1 MRSDLRNEWAMR
13 IVQITPGTG
22 DSFYCENCLRDSVLT
37 RQMSKL
43 GHDVVIVPMYLP
55 LGIDWDELAEDVP
68 MFFGGINVY
77 LQQKLGLF
85 RWTPRCLDRLFD
97 SERLLRWASQRV
109 GMTSA
114 RQLGRTTVSMLRGQQ
129 GRQKKELRRLLQW
142 LSEQTPKP
150 DVICLSNILFG
161 GLVQSIKSKLNVA
174 VVSLLQ
180 DEDGFLDGLS
190 SPYSQQA
197 WELVGEC
204 CSEVDGFISVSRYY
218 AEVMQK
224 RLGIDEDKMHVVPAG
239 VCPERYNPSGTA
251 PQVPTVGYL
260 SRMCPDRG
268 LDTLVEGF
276 AILKAKSGLRDV
288 RLRIAGGATI
298 SDKAFVNQLRK
309 NLHGQGLLE
318 DVEFLADFDWH
329 DRATFLKSLSVLCVP
344 EKHPV
349 AGGVYV
355 LEAWATG
362 VPVVEPDMGAFCE
375 LVGQTGGGLLY
386 APGNTKALVESLEVL
401 LCDPQRAVDMGQR
414 GRDAVCKQYNIERTA
429 ERMVQVF
436 DKVASRYR

>member
-1 MRSDLRNEWAMR
+1 MR
-13 IVQITPGTG
+13 IVQITPGSG
-22 DSFYCENCLRDSVLT
+22 DSFYCENCLRDSVLV
-37 RQMSKL
+37 RQILKL
-43 GHDVVIVPMYLP
+43 GHDVVMVPMYLP
-55 LGIDWDELAEDVP
+55 LVIDRDERVDDVP
-68 MFFGGINVY
+68 IFFGGINVY

-85 RWTPRCLDRLFD
+85 RWTPRWLDRLFD
-97 SERLLRWASQRV
+97 SEKLLRWASQRI

-114 RQLGRTTVSMLRGQQ
+114 RQLGRTTVSMLRGEQ
-129 GRQKKELRRLLQW
+129 GRQKKELHRLLQW
-142 LSEQTPKP
+142 LSKQSPKP
-150 DVICLSNILFG
+150 NVVCLSNILLA
-161 GLVQSIKSKLNVA
+161 GLVRPLKAELGVA

-180 DEDGFLDGLS
+180 DEDTFLDGLAA
-190 SPYSQQA
+190 PYSQQA
-197 WELVGEC
+197 WQLVGERC
-204 CSEVDGFISVSRYY
+204 GDVDAFIAVSKYF

-224 RLGIDEDKMHVVPAG
+224 RLGIGQDKMHVVPAG
-239 VCPERYNPSGTA
+239 VCPERYDPAGTA
-251 PQVPTVGYL
+251 PAVPTVGYL

-268 LDTLVEGF
+268 LDTLVEAF
-276 AILKAKSGLRDV
+276 AILKTKDRLRDA
-288 RLRIAGGATI
+288 RLLIAGGATV
-298 SDKAFVNQLRK
+298 SDKAFVKQIKQNLRR
-309 NLHGQGLLE
+309 QGLLE
-318 DVEFLADFDWH
+318 DVKFLPDFGWP
-329 DRATFLKSLSVLCVP
+329 DRANFLKSLSVLCVP

-375 LVGQTGGGLLY
+375 LVGKTGAGLLY
-386 APGNTKALVESLEVL
+386 EPRNTQNLAEYLEVL